1 MGYSSV
7 DILFEKF
14 RSEFFGLT
22 DQLKTIVLK
31 MFEKY
36 YSNSMTNQ
44 LFVLDFNFHLKTQ
57 KMIFGTF
64 EALNESSNDRQLVI
78 QSIRLMKIVSKVPL
92 IVKNLTSDQ
101 NFVNYLQKLLNQ
113 KSIEIHSLVLEWILN
128 LLEEEA
134 INKCLAKLLEHQMMD
149 TFIDLLDSSENSSIS
164 LSVSLKIYGNICL
177 TIGLYFS
184 VDFCRVSS
192 YCWTFGLQ

>member
-1 MGYSSV
+1 
-7 DILFEKF
+7 
-14 RSEFFGLT
+14 
-22 DQLKTIVLK
+22 
-31 MFEKY
+31 
-36 YSNSMTNQ
+36 MTNQ